1 MMSQPNKQIMS
12 SSLTK
17 QLETELETAGLLS
30 KFYRSG
36 ARAVRD
42 WAILKCVGQNRT
54 DYLGCQYFLQK
65 QIENSANV
73 VIRMYACEVSK
84 LLKKKKIS
92 DTTAL
97 LDVLPVAAFFALK
110 FKKETYDALKEKT
123 LAKIAK
129 KLKTDD
135 MGRAKREMAHYV
147 NVYKISNQ
155 VTSSS

>member
-1 MMSQPNKQIMS
+1 MS
-12 SSLTK
+12 SPFTK

-42 WAILKCVGQNRT
+42 LAILKCVGQNRT

-65 QIENSANV
+65 QIEDSANMV
-73 VIRMYACEVSK
+73 VRMYAREVSR
-84 LLKKKKIS
+84 LLKKKKSS
-92 DTTAL
+92 DTPAAL
-97 LDVLPVAAFFALK
+97 LDVLPMATFFAL

-135 MGRAKREMAHYV
+135 MARAKREMEHYV
-147 NVYKISNQ
+147 HIYKISNQ
-155 VTSSS
+155 ITSS

>member
-1 MMSQPNKQIMS
+1 MS
-12 SSLTK
+12 SPFTK

-65 QIENSANV
+65 QIEDSANMV
-73 VIRMYACEVSK
+73 VRMYAREVSR
-84 LLKKKKIS
+84 LLKKKKSS
-92 DTTAL
+92 DTAAL
-97 LDVLPVAAFFALK
+97 LDVLPMATFFAL
-110 FKKETYDALKEKT
+110 FKKETYDALKKKT

-135 MGRAKREMAHYV
+135 MARAKREMEHYV
-147 NVYKISNQ
+147 HIYKISNQ
-155 VTSSS
+155 ITSS